1 MRAAPALLSLTGE
14 AFVNQ
19 RKGKL
24 IPSYEL
30 ELKLEWQGEGEEDT
44 RGLLHLPY
52 LADENAGEPDSL
64 EGRFSA
70 TTDTPA
76 ARACKEALQKQG
88 LPRVRAAVAAW
99 VREMQAGGPAAGA
112 AAPSAEAAPP
122 PAAAKAKPAAA
133 KPALPAEP
141 VDGKAT
147 IKLTERFYCRPMDL
161 FEALTVTG
169 RVRAFTQSEA
179 SVSAAPG
186 APFSMFSG
194 NISGFNEEMEPGKLI
209 VQRWRFRNW
218 AEGVFSTVR
227 LELSEPEH
235 GTTLLKLVQTGVPV
249 ADSFGNENV
258 VETTTNG
265 WKQNILDRIRRVFGY
280 GA

>member
-1 MRAAPALLSLTGE
+1 MAS
-14 AFVNQ
+14 
-19 RKGKL
+19 
-24 IPSYEL
+24 
-30 ELKLEWQGEGEEDT
+30 GEGEAQGT
-44 RGLLHLPY
+44 SGLLHLPY
-52 LADENAGEPDSL
+52 IADENAAEPESL
-64 EGRFSA
+64 EVRFSA

-88 LPRVRAAVAAW
+88 LPRVRAAVKTW
-99 VREMQAGGPAAGA
+99 VAEMSAGGPAAGA
-112 AAPSAEAAPP
+112 SGGAGDDAPTGNGAAAAAAAAAAP
-122 PAAAKAKPAAA
+122 AKPKAAAAA

-147 IKLTERFYCRPMDL
+147 IKLTERFYCRPSDM

-169 RVRAFTQSEA
+169 RVRAFTQSDA
-179 SVSAAPG
+179 SVSAEPG
-186 APFSMFSG
+186 ASFSMFSG
-194 NISGFNEEMEPGKLI
+194 NIHGVNQEMVPGKLI
-209 VQRWRFRNW
+209 VQQWRFRNW
-218 AEGVFSTVR
+218 PEGVFSTVR

-249 ADSFGNENV
+249 ADCFGNENV